1 MYILVSETITI
12 DVAEA
17 DDVAKGFDET
27 NKGVIFK
34 YPAPFIDCIT

>member
-1 MYILVSETITI
+1 MSETITI
-12 DVAEA
+12 DGAEA

-34 YPAPFIDCIT
+34 YCAPFIDCIT